1 MRGSHLIPPERR
13 VKMENIV
20 SSYTDE
26 QAIEDGYLIPISYLK
41 GWCCTLAV
49 WEELPEKNDE
59 AKMKH
64 LGAIL
69 VDASQEAARVFNT
82 DPDEYLIASGRYVQ
96 DSGFW
101 LARNSLGGVT
111 IMKPEDY

>member
-1 MRGSHLIPPERR
+1 
-13 VKMENIV
+13 MENIV

-26 QAIEDGYLIPISYLK
+26 QAIEDGYLIPIPYLK
-41 GWCCTLAV
+41 GWCCTLTV
-49 WEELPEKNDE
+49 WEELPEKNDD

-69 VDASQEAARVFNT
+69 VEASREAARIFNV
-82 DPDEYLIASGRYVQ
+82 DLEERLIASGPYVEG
-96 DSGFW
+96 SGFW